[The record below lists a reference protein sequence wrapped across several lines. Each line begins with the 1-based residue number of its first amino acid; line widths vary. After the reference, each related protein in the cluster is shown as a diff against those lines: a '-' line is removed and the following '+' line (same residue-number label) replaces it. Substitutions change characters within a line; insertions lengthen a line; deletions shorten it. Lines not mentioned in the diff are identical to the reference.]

1 MEDARGGFRAGQLST
16 RHVSAK
22 CAVSMSHATPYTT
35 PSTTHHAVGLRL
47 NSSGRS
53 SAVPA
58 AALRTMSGSSMP
70 YCTSALSASS
80 T

>member
-1 MEDARGGFRAGQLST
+1 
-16 RHVSAK
+16 
-22 CAVSMSHATPYTT
+22 MSHATPYTA

-47 NSSGRS
+47 YSSGRS